1 VEWFNLP
8 DLIAGYEEIE
18 LMGLSEE
25 EEEDDIFMTAW
36 NRVEQNYWR
45 RNLEW
50 EQWSSVSQAMV

>member
-25 EEEDDIFMTAW
+25 EEEDDIFMTA
-36 NRVEQNYWR
+36 
-45 RNLEW
+45 
-50 EQWSSVSQAMV
+50 